1 MSAPILTVRGLS
13 VRYGGA
19 PALNGLDLDVAA
31 GEVVAVLGPNGAG
44 KSSLLKA
51 LIGLVPAAAGTVHL
65 AGRDIAQ
72 LNPERRARAGI
83 GYVPE
88 GRRVFPGMTVTD
100 NLLAGAR
107 KDGPA
112 LDTVYALFPALAEK
126 ARARA
131 WTLSGGQQQMLS
143 IGRALMTG
151 PKLLLLDEPSLGL
164 APGLVDA
171 IMGHVTEIAAQG
183 TAVLLVEQNA
193 AAACAVADRGLMLD
207 LGRVADTFGLRKKQL
222 IPRVG
227 GR

>member
-1 MSAPILTVRGLS
+1 MSAPILEVRGLS

-19 PALNGLDLDVAA
+19 PALDRLDLDVAV

-51 LIGLVPAAAGTVHL
+51 LIGLVPAAGGTVLL
-65 AGRDIAQ
+65 AGRDIAH
-72 LNPERRARAGI
+72 LSPERRGRAGI

-107 KDGPA
+107 TGGPA
-112 LDTVYALFPALAEK
+112 LDAIFALFPALAEK

-193 AAACAVADRGLMLD
+193 AAACAVADRGLVLD
-207 LGRVADTFGLRKKQL
+207 LGRVVREGPAETLRA
-222 IPRVG
+222 P